1 MKRILILQTGGT
13 ILMRPSTDAPDEVA
27 PDPRASRW
35 LLKEIPD
42 LARIADIEQK
52 ALLNLDSSDI
62 SPSHW
67 TLLAE
72 TILAEKDAYDGFVVL
87 HGTDTMAYTASAM
100 SFALGGLGKP
110 VIFTGSQVP
119 LANLRS
125 DARRNLINAVEVATL
140 DLPEVA
146 ICFNDA
152 VFRGNRATK
161 MSIGDFD
168 AFGSPN
174 LAPLA
179 EIGIDIRVAG
189 AAGGRGAKSCASTPA
204 AQDLAALPKPLPKP
218 LFSSSVH
225 ILKIHPAISPELLA
239 PLASS
244 GIQVLILEAFG
255 SGNFPI
261 TGAHNLLPFFKA
273 CREAGM
279 HLIIASQA
287 PYDAVH
293 LTKYES
299 GRAAAALGMISA
311 GDMTLEAALTKTMFL
326 LAHPDRFPD
335 FPTAF
340 LTPLCGERS

>member
-13 ILMRPSTDAPDEVA
+13 ILMRPSADAPDEVA

-52 ALLNLDSSDI
+52 ALFNLDSSDI

-67 TLLAE
+67 TRLAE
-72 TILAEKDAYDGFVVL
+72 AILADKDAYDGFVVL
-87 HGTDTMAYTASAM
+87 HGTDTMAYTASAL
-100 SFALGGLGKP
+100 SFALAGLGKP

-125 DARRNLINAVEVATL
+125 DARRNLINAVEVATM
-140 DLPEVA
+140 DLPEVG

-152 VFRGNRATK
+152 VYRGNRATK

-174 LAPLA
+174 FAPLA
-179 EIGIDIRVAG
+179 QIGIDIQISHVE
-189 AAGGRGAKSCASTPA
+189 P
-204 AQDLAALPKPLPKP
+204 QDLAALPKPLPKP
-218 LFSSSVH
+218 LFSTSVH
-225 ILKIHPAISPELLA
+225 ILKIHPAISPDLLA
-239 PLASS
+239 PLALS
-244 GIQVLILEAFG
+244 GIQALILEAFG

-261 TGAHNLLPFFKA
+261 TGAHNLLPFFQA

>member
-13 ILMRPSTDAPDEVA
+13 ILMRPSADAPDEVA

-100 SFALGGLGKP
+100 SFALAGLGKP

-174 LAPLA
+174 MAPLA
-179 EIGIDIRVAG
+179 EIGIEIRVSLAH
-189 AAGGRGAKSCASTPA
+189 GRAHVDPQDLVDLH
-204 AQDLAALPKPLPKP
+204 AQPQNLAALPK
-218 LFSSSVH
+218 FSTSVH
-225 ILKIHPAISPELLA
+225 ILKIHPAISPALLA
-239 PLASS
+239 PLATS
-244 GIQVLILEAFG
+244 GIQALILEAFG

-261 TGAHNLLPFFKA
+261 SGEHNLLPFFKA
-273 CREAGM
+273 CRDAGM

-340 LTPLCGERS
+340 HTPLCGERS

>member
-13 ILMRPSTDAPDEVA
+13 ILMRPSADSSGDVA

-42 LARIADIEQK
+42 LARIADIDQK

-67 TLLAE
+67 TLIAE
-72 TILAEKDAYDGFVVL
+72 TILSEKDAYDGFVVL
-87 HGTDTMAYTASAM
+87 HGTDTMAYTASAL
-100 SFALGGLGKP
+100 SFALAGLGKP

-125 DARRNLINAVEVATL
+125 DARRNLINAVEVATMH
-140 DLPEVA
+140 LPEVA
-146 ICFNDA
+146 ICFNDT
-152 VFRGNRATK
+152 VYRGNRATK

-174 LAPLA
+174 FPPLA
-179 EIGIDIRVAG
+179 QIGIDIRIG
-189 AAGGRGAKSCASTPA
+189 AAVGEEPQDLA
-204 AQDLAALPKPLPKP
+204 AVEPQDLAALPKPI
-218 LFSSSVH
+218 FSTSVH
-225 ILKIHPAISPELLA
+225 ILKIHPAISPDLLA
-239 PLASS
+239 PLATS
-244 GIQVLILEAFG
+244 GIRALILEAFG

-261 TGAHNLLPFFKA
+261 TGAHNLLPFFQT
-273 CREAGM
+273 CRDAGM

-293 LTKYES
+293 LSKYES

-311 GDMTLEAALTKTMFL
+311 GDMTLEAALTKTMYL

-340 LTPLCGERS
+340 LTPLCGERR

>member
-1 MKRILILQTGGT
+1 MKRVLILQTGGT
-13 ILMRPSTDAPDEVA
+13 ILMRPSKSDPSQVA
-27 PDPRASRW
+27 PDPHASRW

-42 LARIADIEQK
+42 LARIADIDQK
-52 ALLNLDSSDI
+52 PLFNLDSSNM

-67 TLLAE
+67 TQLAE
-72 TILAEKDAYDGFVVL
+72 AILAEKHHYDGFVVL
-87 HGTDTMAYTASAM
+87 HGTDTMAYTASAL
-100 SFALGGLGKP
+100 SFALAGLGKP

-140 DLPEVA
+140 DLPEVC

-179 EIGIDIRVAG
+179 EIGIEIRMSHVEPQDLVHG
-189 AAGGRGAKSCASTPA
+189 EP
-204 AQDLAALPKPLPKP
+204 QDLAALLPK
-218 LFSSSVH
+218 FSSSVH
-225 ILKIHPAISPELLA
+225 ILKIHPAISPDILDTL
-239 PLASS
+239 PTS
-244 GIQVLILEAFG
+244 GIQALIIEAFG

-261 TGAHNLLPFFKA
+261 VGPHNMLPLFRR
-273 CREAGM
+273 CRDAGM

-287 PYDAVH
+287 PYDAIQ
-293 LTKYES
+293 LSKYES
-299 GRAAAALGMISA
+299 GREAEALGMLSA
-311 GDMTLEAALTKTMFL
+311 GDMTLEAALTKTMYL
-326 LAHPDRFPD
+326 LANAIRFPD
-335 FPTAF
+335 FRTAF

>member
-13 ILMRPSTDAPDEVA
+13 ILMRPSADSPGEVA

-42 LARIADIEQK
+42 LARIADIEQR

-72 TILAEKDAYDGFVVL
+72 TLQAERDAYDGFVVL
-87 HGTDTMAYTASAM
+87 HGTDTMAYTASAL
-100 SFALGGLGKP
+100 SFALVGFGKP
-110 VIFTGSQVP
+110 IIFTGSQVP

-140 DLPEVA
+140 DLPEVG

-152 VFRGNRATK
+152 VYRGNRSTK

-174 LAPLA
+174 FPPLA
-179 EIGIDIRVAG
+179 EIGIEIRVGG
-189 AAGGRGAKSCASTPA
+189 AVGVETQDFVSLPPA
-204 AQDLAALPKPLPKP
+204 AP
-218 LFSSSVH
+218 LFSTSVH

-244 GIQVLILEAFG
+244 GIQALILEAFG

-261 TGAHNLLPFFKA
+261 TGAHNLLPFFQA
-273 CREAGM
+273 CRDAGM

-287 PYDAVH
+287 PYDAVQ

-311 GDMTLEAALTKTMFL
+311 GDMTLEAALTKTMYL

>member
-13 ILMRPSTDAPDEVA
+13 ILMRPSADAPDEVA

-42 LARIADIEQK
+42 LARIADIDQK
-52 ALLNLDSSDI
+52 ALFNLDSSDV

-67 TLLAE
+67 TRLAE

-87 HGTDTMAYTASAM
+87 HGTDTMAYTASAL
-100 SFALGGLGKP
+100 SFALAGLGKP

-119 LANLRS
+119 LVYLRS

-146 ICFNDA
+146 ICFNDT
-152 VFRGNRATK
+152 VYRGNRTTK

-174 LAPLA
+174 FPPLA
-179 EIGIDIRVAG
+179 EIGIEIRVSMAH
-189 AAGGRGAKSCASTPA
+189 GRAHAE
-204 AQDLAALPKPLPKP
+204 AQDLAPLPKP
-218 LFSSSVH
+218 HFSTSVH
-225 ILKIHPAISPELLA
+225 ILKIHPAISPALLA
-239 PLASS
+239 PLATS
-244 GIQVLILEAFG
+244 GIQALILEAFG

-261 TGAHNLLPFFKA
+261 SGEHNLLPFFQS

-287 PYDAVH
+287 PYDAVQ
-293 LTKYES
+293 LSKYES

-311 GDMTLEAALTKTMFL
+311 GDMTLEAALTKTMHL
-326 LAHPDRFPD
+326 LAHPDLYPD
-335 FPTAF
+335 FQTAF
-340 LTPLCGERS
+340 LTPLCGERR

>member
-13 ILMRPSTDAPDEVA
+13 ILMRPSANAPGEVA

-42 LARIADIEQK
+42 LARIADIEQN

-62 SPSHW
+62 SPIHW
-67 TLLAE
+67 TLLAQ
-72 TILAEKDAYDGFVVL
+72 TILSENDAYDGFVVL
-87 HGTDTMAYTASAM
+87 HGTDTMAYTASAL
-100 SFALGGLGKP
+100 SFALAGLGKP

-146 ICFNDA
+146 ICFNDT
-152 VFRGNRATK
+152 VYRGNRTTK

-168 AFGSPN
+168 AFASPN
-174 LAPLA
+174 FPPLA
-179 EIGIDIRVAG
+179 EIGIEIRMIRALYD
-189 AAGGRGAKSCASTPA
+189 APLLAPA
-204 AQDLAALPKPLPKP
+204 PKP

-225 ILKIHPAISPELLA
+225 ILKIHPAISPDLLA
-239 PLASS
+239 PLATS
-244 GIQVLILEAFG
+244 GIQALILEAFG

-261 TGAHNLLPFFKA
+261 TGAHNLLPFFQA
-273 CREAGM
+273 CRDAGM

-293 LTKYES
+293 LSKYES

-311 GDMTLEAALTKTMFL
+311 GDMTLEAALTKTMYL

-340 LTPLCGERS
+340 LTPLCGERR

>member
-13 ILMRPSTDAPDEVA
+13 ILMRPSADAPDEVA

-52 ALLNLDSSDI
+52 ALFNLDSSDI

-87 HGTDTMAYTASAM
+87 HGTDTMAYTASAL
-100 SFALGGLGKP
+100 SFALAGLGKP

-179 EIGIDIRVAG
+179 EIGIEIRVIRAHHD
-189 AAGGRGAKSCASTPA
+189 APPLAPA
-204 AQDLAALPKPLPKP
+204 PKPH
-218 LFSSSVH
+218 FSSSVH
-225 ILKIHPAISPELLA
+225 FLKIHPAISPELLA

-244 GIQVLILEAFG
+244 GIQALILEAFG